1 MGVLGYSYPRLV
13 LVALLGTL
21 VVTLAVAAG
30 TSAASLGAYNSAWDG
45 TSEIR
50 TTAASADTATVLAQN
65 VSAYEQATPN
75 RTVAFVLSPTES
87 YGDNETAPIAS
98 FVQAGGTLVVAEDYG
113 PHSNPLLGDV
123 GATARVDGTPLRDE
137 QRAGPSPAFPK
148 ATPGRNH
155 SYTTDVDSLMLN
167 HGSVVRPGDATVLV
181 NSSSFSYLDTNG
193 DETLDDTETLTSR
206 PIVTVEQV
214 GQGTVVVI
222 SDPSIFL
229 NAMLERSDNA
239 AFLQALVGPPETV
252 LLDVS
257 HTAALPPLV
266 AVRLWLQDVS
276 VPTFAIGTL
285 SVLAV
290 VVLLS
295 GRATLRPLE
304 RWRAESVEPPG
315 LSSDE
320 IANSIRKQHPDW
332 DEERVGRVTDSLIQ
346 HRQQGQGDD

>member
-1 MGVLGYSYPRLV
+1 MGLLGYSYPRLV

-50 TTAASADTATVLAQN
+50 TTAASTHTATVLAQN

-87 YGDNETAPIAS
+87 YGDNGTAPIAS

-113 PHSNPLLGDV
+113 PHSNPLLEDV

-167 HGSVVRPGDATVLV
+167 HGSVVRPGEATVLV

-193 DETLDDTETLTSR
+193 DGTLDDTETLTSR
-206 PIVTVEQV
+206 PVVTVEQV

-266 AVRLWLQDVS
+266 AVRLWLQDAS

-295 GRATLRPLE
+295 PRATLRPLE

-315 LSSDE
+315 LSSTE

-332 DEERVGRVTDSLIQ
+332 DEERVDRVTDSLIQ